1 MIKPFGSTWN
11 RSGADSIRRKPGR
24 RWRTIACRRA
34 NRAPIT
40 WALAHAPAFGVRA
53 GLPPLWSVRPHVVRR
68 PVADPQPRAHPA
80 SRIPHLPVL
89 RSQAME
95 DHAAPHPRVP
105 NPHPGSRRMTEGGLE
120 KGLANL
126 FRKKKIAE
134 SMPAGR
140 GPQTERRGK
149 PG

>member
-1 MIKPFGSTWN
+1 MNDKTVRFNLEQERRGFDPEKARAALADHRVPPCQPCPHHVGSGT
-11 RSGADSIRRKPGR
+11 
-24 RWRTIACRRA
+24 RA
-34 NRAPIT
+34 SVWSARGFTAALVRAPSCCE
-40 WALAHAPAFGVRA
+40 ASRCRSPAPC
-53 GLPPLWSVRPHVVRR
+53 
-68 PVADPQPRAHPA
+68 A